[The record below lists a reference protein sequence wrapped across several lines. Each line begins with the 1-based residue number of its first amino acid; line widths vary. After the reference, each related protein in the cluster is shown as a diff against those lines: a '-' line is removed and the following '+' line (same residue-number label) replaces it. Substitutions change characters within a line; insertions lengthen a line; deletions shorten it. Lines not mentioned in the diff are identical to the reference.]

1 MSKEIYLQGYGQKW
15 SLGNDFENYKNFFP
29 KFGLKLSK
37 TLFPINKIVYLKN
50 KYTAYKSN
58 LHLLKNDLVF
68 DYFHGDPNIS
78 PEFKDIFDQTIKN
91 INKFSKIRVSNSII
105 ENLFISNNL
114 ENKIF
119 KIHLGVDTNLFKFDK
134 NLRTNL
140 KDKFKIPKSSIVIG
154 SFQKDSNGWENSKT
168 PKMIKG
174 PDIFIEAIRN
184 IYSKVDNIFIVLVG
198 PERGYVKQELS
209 NMNIPFIHF
218 YEKNY
223 FDVIKY
229 YSLIDFYFITSREE
243 GGPKALLE
251 SMACGV
257 PVISTPVGQS
267 VDIINNKNS
276 FITNSFDSSEIS
288 EIFLEKIKYKNLI
301 EVKIKAQQTAK
312 LNDFRNQKELWK
324 NFFKL

>member
-1 MSKEIYLQGYGQKW
+1 
-15 SLGNDFENYKNFFP
+15 
-29 KFGLKLSK
+29 
-37 TLFPINKIVYLKN
+37 
-50 KYTAYKSN
+50 
-58 LHLLKNDLVF
+58 
-68 DYFHGDPNIS
+68 
-78 PEFKDIFDQTIKN
+78 
-91 INKFSKIRVSNSII
+91 
-105 ENLFISNNL
+105 
-114 ENKIF
+114 
-119 KIHLGVDTNLFKFDK
+119 
-134 NLRTNL
+134 
-140 KDKFKIPKSSIVIG
+140 
-154 SFQKDSNGWENSKT
+154 
-168 PKMIKG
+168 MIKG

-209 NMNIPFIHF
+209 NMNIPFLHF

-223 FDVIKY
+223 YDVIKY

-243 GGPKALLE
+243 GGPKTLLE

-288 EIFLEKIKYKNLI
+288 EIFLKKMKDKNLI

-312 LNDFRNQKELWK
+312 LNDFRNQMELWK